1 MYRRKEAVP
10 DRLASRQRVDRAA
23 RTIVAIVAVAV
34 ALALPSTAGATHDGS
49 GYWFWNGYLPKA
61 NGTNYV
67 YHAGGGPIC
76 CSWVLVRMSWEPWT
90 HDMRFIWLKYD
101 GGWVGYWAQEGGHEY
116 EWDRIGVLHAS
127 DFGGIRYGGC
137 QNHVNWSWWPVWTNC
152 HVRNYI

>member
-1 MYRRKEAVP
+1 
-10 DRLASRQRVDRAA
+10 
-23 RTIVAIVAVAV
+23 
-34 ALALPSTAGATHDGS
+34 
-49 GYWFWNGYLPKA
+49 
-61 NGTNYV
+61 
-67 YHAGGGPIC
+67 
-76 CSWVLVRMSWEPWT
+76 
-90 HDMRFIWLKYD
+90 MRFIWLKYD